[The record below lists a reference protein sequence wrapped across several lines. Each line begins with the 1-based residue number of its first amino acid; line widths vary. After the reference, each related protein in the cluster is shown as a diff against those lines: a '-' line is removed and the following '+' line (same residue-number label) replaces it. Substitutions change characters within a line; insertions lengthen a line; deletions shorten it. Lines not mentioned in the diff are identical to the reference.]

1 MVASEQGDLEVRQRT
16 LWCGGLSQQVDD
28 RLLYEL
34 FLNAGPLE
42 KVTIPRDR
50 VLHCRGLRFMVLL
63 IPALL
68 CHKDTAEGT
77 QSPLLGAFL
86 SFHCVFMA

>member
-1 MVASEQGDLEVRQRT
+1 MFVADYSAVLGWKMVASEQGGQEVRQRT
-16 LWCGGLSQQVDD
+16 LWCGCLSEQVDD

-50 VLHCRGLRFMVLL
+50 VLYCRGLRFMVLL
-63 IPALL
+63 R
-68 CHKDTAEGT
+68 
-77 QSPLLGAFL
+77 S
-86 SFHCVFMA
+86 